1 MILLDHY
8 ILLIM
13 AEILVIAVASAVTS
27 GISIS
32 ASFVM
37 VGTWLGVDNSTASDE
52 DNGGTKESIRKSK
65 LEAKTDR
72 NNCSSSRGSNSSS
85 TGSVVSLDDSEDSFE
100 DETDR

>member
-1 MILLDHY
+1 
-8 ILLIM
+8 M

-65 LEAKTDR
+65 LET
-72 NNCSSSRGSNSSS
+72 NNCRRWSSSNSS
-85 TGSVVSLDDSEDSFE
+85 TASVVSLDDSEDSFE
-100 DETDR
+100 DETER

>member
-1 MILLDHY
+1 
-8 ILLIM
+8 M

-65 LEAKTDR
+65 LET
-72 NNCSSSRGSNSSS
+72 NNCRSRSSSNSS
-85 TGSVVSLDDSEDSFE
+85 TASVVSLDDSEDSFE
-100 DETDR
+100 DEIER

>member
-1 MILLDHY
+1 
-8 ILLIM
+8 M

-52 DNGGTKESIRKSK
+52 DNGTKKSIQKSK
-65 LEAKTDR
+65 LETKIDW
-72 NNCSSSRGSNSSS
+72 NNCSSSKEQQH
-85 TGSVVSLDDSEDSFE
+85 SVRRF
-100 DETDR
+100 TR

>member
-1 MILLDHY
+1 
-8 ILLIM
+8 M

-52 DNGGTKESIRKSK
+52 YNGTKESIRKSK

-85 TGSVVSLDDSEDSFE
+85 TASVVSLDDSEDSFE